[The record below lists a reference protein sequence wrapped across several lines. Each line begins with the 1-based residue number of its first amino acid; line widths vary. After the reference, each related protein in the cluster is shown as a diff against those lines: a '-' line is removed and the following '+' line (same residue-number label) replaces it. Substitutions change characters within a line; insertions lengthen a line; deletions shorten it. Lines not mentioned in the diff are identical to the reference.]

1 MSDKTKD
8 DIRRKLLAAGR
19 RLAAEKGV
27 EYLTARKL
35 SEAAGCSVGT
45 IYNLFVSMD
54 DFVAEENEQTL
65 SELYDILC
73 SVCGGDKDKG
83 YRNIC
88 AYAACFNR
96 FVADR
101 RALWTLFY
109 SFHLNLRDYRLPV
122 GYRRLLVRL
131 EMLLTPDFAAMFPA
145 IEKRRLRL
153 AQKVLAESLMA
164 LSTLPERQNSA
175 ARSAVLLNTYLA
187 GLMMLNKG
195 EQDKWNF

>member
-1 MSDKTKD
+1 MQEKAKD
-8 DIRRKLLAAGR
+8 NIRRRLLETGR
-19 RLAAEKGV
+19 NLAVEKGA

-35 SEAAGCSVGT
+35 SEAAGCSVGA
-45 IYNLFVSMD
+45 IYNMFASMD

-65 SELYDILC
+65 SELYEDLC
-73 SVCGGDKDKG
+73 SAAGGDKDKG

-109 SFHLNLRDYRLPV
+109 NFHLNLRDYQLSV
-122 GYRRLLVRL
+122 GYRRWLVRL
-131 EMLLTPDFAAMFPA
+131 EKLLAPDFAAMFPTM
-145 IEKRRLRL
+145 EKRRLRL

-164 LSTLPERQNSA
+164 LSTLPESKNSA

-187 GLMMLNKG
+187 GLMMLNRG
-195 EQDKWNF
+195 